1 MFKMAPNILRN
12 FLTEKAT
19 RLYPYDV
26 RKPFANARGELV
38 NQIEKC
44 TFCGICAM
52 KCPSKCITVDKKTA
66 TWTCDPFV
74 CVYCGI
80 CVSACPK
87 KTLYQ
92 KVMYRKSADAHE
104 MIHMKGEIKKE
115 KAAAEGQ
122 PAGSEA

>member
-1 MFKMAPNILRN
+1 MFKMTPNILRN

-26 RKPFANARGELV
+26 RKPFENVRGELV

-44 TFCGICAM
+44 NFCSICAI

-66 TWTCDPFV
+66 TWVCDPFA

-80 CVSACPK
+80 CVAACPK

-92 KVMYRKSADAHE
+92 KEIYRKPADTHE
-104 MIHMKGEIKKE
+104 MIHMVGEIKKE
-115 KAAAEGQ
+115 KPGEVAPAAE
-122 PAGSEA
+122 

>member
-1 MFKMAPNILRN
+1 MFKMTPNILRN

-26 RKPFANARGELV
+26 RKPFANVRGELV

-66 TWTCDPFV
+66 TWVCDPFI
-74 CVYCGI
+74 CVYCGV
-80 CVSACPK
+80 CVSVCPK

-92 KVMYRKSADAHE
+92 KEMYRKPQETHE
-104 MIHMKGEIKKE
+104 MILMVGEVKLE
-115 KAAAEGQ
+115 KPEKDAQ
-122 PAGSEA
+122 PNE